1 MFFVPYR
8 IAFWWTVRHQFS
20 GSGLQIKKN
29 LNTPINSLK
38 KTVLFVLYTDIR
50 FFIKTNPIK
59 TTDRLILHNDMP
71 DLKTI
76 LLSVLLTI
84 GHSPFTGTNRTWEDC
99 WWALE
104 ACEIRQCRGVESRG
118 LRSENIEKIEVI
130 ANLWSET
137 ASNFLFVRCL
147 RLFGNVR
154 PAASASQ
161 VDRLLYIHLGKDSQ
175 CIEDR
180 KQQSGR

>member
-38 KTVLFVLYTDIR
+38 KTVLFVLCTDIR
-50 FFIKTNPIK
+50 FFVKTNPIK

-76 LLSVLLTI
+76 LLSALLTM
-84 GHSPFTGTNRTWEDC
+84 
-99 WWALE
+99 
-104 ACEIRQCRGVESRG
+104 
-118 LRSENIEKIEVI
+118 VI
-130 ANLWSET
+130 APLQAQTVHGRIVDEHSKPVKY
-137 ASNFLFVRCL
+137 A
-147 RLFGNVR
+147 NVVALN
-154 PAASASQ
+154 PADYAQ
-161 VDRLLYIHLGKDSQ
+161 KT
-175 CIEDR
+175 
-180 KQQSGR
+180 